1 MVTLAGSEHKETLVK
16 GGALN
21 KLTATER
28 FRRILEE
35 GKCVG
40 CGVCASRFPGKLS
53 MIINSTGY
61 FRPQVKTELD
71 DDTTDD
77 IYGFC
82 PGIVQTGLDE
92 KDIGMDSM
100 KDSVWGNYTGLYQA
114 HAADERTRKVSATG
128 GVLTGL
134 SQYLIDS
141 GTVKFILHV
150 RGDNNFPGTG
160 KNQLS
165 QDNDDLVRAAG
176 SVYGPTAPLSQL
188 HELLEGNEKFA
199 VVAKP
204 CDISAIRLLSRTDQ
218 RINELITHCLTM
230 VCGGY
235 SPPSGTL
242 AFLHREGIEA
252 GEVKHFSYRR
262 GGCPGPVEVGLE
274 DGTGIEKSY
283 LEFWGEDE
291 SMWHLPWRCKVCPD
305 GTGEG
310 ADIAAADSWPGG
322 SPDADTMQADP
333 GTNAVVIRTAK
344 GKKLFEDACAA
355 GFIRV
360 SGDAS
365 IEDLNNWQPHQVKKK
380 YAALARYKGMLKA
393 GHLQISTPNLTCDE
407 LYHELDETE
416 ALRQLEGTM
425 QRIAIGKHRDDYGLD
440 ELESE
445 GVKRWPYMYS

>member
-1 MVTLAGSEHKETLVK
+1 MVTLAGSEHKKTPVK
-16 GGALN
+16 GRPLN
-21 KLTATER
+21 KPTATER
-28 FRRILEE
+28 FNRILEE

-40 CGVCASRFPGKLS
+40 CGVCASRFPGSLS
-53 MIINSTGY
+53 MVMSNTGY
-61 FRPQVKTELD
+61 FRPQPKTELD
-71 DDTTDD
+71 DDTTDE

-92 KDIGMDSM
+92 NDISRDA
-100 KDSVWGNYTGLYQA
+100 KRDSVWGSYTGLYRA
-114 HAADERTRKVSATG
+114 HATDETTRQLSATG

-134 SQYLIDS
+134 SQYLIKS

-150 RGDNNFPGTG
+150 SGDNNFPGAG

-165 QDNDDLVRAAG
+165 EDHEDLLQAAG
-176 SVYGPTAPLSQL
+176 SVYGPTAPLSGL
-188 HELLEGNEKFA
+188 HELLERNEKFA

-204 CDISAIRLLSRTDQ
+204 CDISAIRMLSKTDP

-252 GEVKHFSYRR
+252 SEVRQFSYRR
-262 GGCPGPVEVGLE
+262 GGCPGPVEAGLE
-274 DGTGIEKSY
+274 DGTHIEKSY

-322 SPDADTMQADP
+322 SPVAEKMQADP
-333 GTNAVVIRTAK
+333 GTNGVVIRTAR
-344 GKKLFEDACAA
+344 GQKLFDDACAA
-355 GFIRV
+355 GFVTV
-360 SGDAS
+360 SGSAS
-365 IEDLNNWQPHQVKKK
+365 IEDMNDWQPHQVKKK
-380 YAALARYKGMLKA
+380 YAAVARYRGMLKA
-393 GHLQISTPNLTCDE
+393 GQLEIGTPGLTCDE
-407 LYHELDETE
+407 LYHQLDEKE
-416 ALRQLEGTM
+416 VQRQLDGTV